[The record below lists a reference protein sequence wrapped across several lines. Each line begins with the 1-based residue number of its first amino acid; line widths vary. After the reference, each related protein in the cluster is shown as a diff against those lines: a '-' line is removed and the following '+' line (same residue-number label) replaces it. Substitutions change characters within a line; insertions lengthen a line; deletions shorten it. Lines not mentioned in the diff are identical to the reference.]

1 MIRDQ
6 DPSSSFSDYQ
16 STYLRR
22 LSPPGSPSSKK
33 CCYDHKDF
41 HSKEPSLFCC
51 CYSCPG
57 PRSTSILATLGVCFL
72 VLGYTIIGA
81 FTFMA
86 LEGDLYQDTAVAA
99 SKANPQTDNSEID
112 ILRADTVNR
121 LWSITEDLNILYKEN
136 WTKLA
141 AEEVMLFQDALVK
154 ALRNSDSSY
163 NTQVGTMSYYQ
174 QNLHKWSFS
183 SSFLYSLT
191 LITTIGKLYC
201 YLINMLIV

>member
-1 MIRDQ
+1 
-6 DPSSSFSDYQ
+6 
-16 STYLRR
+16 
-22 LSPPGSPSSKK
+22 
-33 CCYDHKDF
+33 
-41 HSKEPSLFCC
+41 
-51 CYSCPG
+51 
-57 PRSTSILATLGVCFL
+57 
-72 VLGYTIIGA
+72 
-81 FTFMA
+81 
-86 LEGDLYQDTAVAA
+86 DLYQDTAVAA

-191 LITTIGKLYC
+191 LITTIGK
-201 YLINMLIV
+201 